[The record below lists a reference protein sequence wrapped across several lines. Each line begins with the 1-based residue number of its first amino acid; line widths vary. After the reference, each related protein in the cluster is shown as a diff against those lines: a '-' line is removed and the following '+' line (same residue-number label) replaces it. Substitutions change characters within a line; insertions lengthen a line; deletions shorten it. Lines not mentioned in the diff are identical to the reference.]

1 MFCLRVSIR
10 DEVENTLQLLKEH
23 FNVSSETNDLI
34 SNTTIEEAG
43 PIFSWLVSCQEIYW
57 ITWTKFCH
65 DLFQNYPL
73 KKILMVLFNIKNI
86 SIHMQK
92 ERHFSKQDLI

>member
-43 PIFSWLVSCQEIYW
+43 PIFSWLVSCQETYW
-57 ITWTKFCH
+57 ITWMEFCH

>member
-1 MFCLRVSIR
+1 M
-10 DEVENTLQLLKEH
+10 DTTLQFLKQH
-23 FNVSSETNDLI
+23 FNISIETNDLI
-34 SNTTIEEAG
+34 SNETIKEAG
-43 PIFSWLVSCQEIYW
+43 PIFSWMVSCQEIYW
-57 ITWTKFCH
+57 NPWMEFYH

-92 ERHFSKQDLI
+92 AIFKTKFNIASVQKPTTP